1 MSKKKKGNEQPDEMP
16 IYNYDEDDGF
26 STLFPNCDSEEE
38 REEILGNLLD
48 KTT

>member
-1 MSKKKKGNEQPDEMP
+1 MSKKKGNDKHDEIP
-16 IYNYDEDDGF
+16 INNYDEDDEF
-26 STLFPNCDSEEE
+26 STLFPNCDNEEE